1 MSMTKRE
8 YLKDIETI
16 ARDLFDEAVEEGNR
30 DWDSVSDYVYEMVDE
45 RVQGHRFAI
54 YSGLGLQI
62 LPLSE
67 NPDAYFEQGLGK
79 LEADSCSGVFEQ
91 LAFWAVRQDALD
103 AFNDLVEG
111 WLAELP
117 SEEEVA

>member
-8 YLKDIETI
+8 YLNDIETI
-16 ARDLFDEAVEEGNR
+16 ARNLFDEAVEEGNR
-30 DWDSVSDYVYEMVDE
+30 DWDSVSDYVYKMVDA
-45 RVQGHRFAI
+45 RVQGHRFTI

-67 NPDAYFEQGLGK
+67 NRDAYFEQASK
-79 LEADSCSGVFEQ
+79 LEADSFSDVFEQ

-117 SEEEVA
+117 LEEEVA